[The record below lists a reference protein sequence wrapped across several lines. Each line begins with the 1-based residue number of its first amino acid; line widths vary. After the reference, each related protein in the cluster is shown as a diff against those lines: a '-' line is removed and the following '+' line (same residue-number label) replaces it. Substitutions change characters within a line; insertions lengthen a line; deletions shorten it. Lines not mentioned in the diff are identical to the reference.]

1 MVYRITPASS
11 HQFELRPDRSEN
23 MRFRIGTMMI
33 AVVIVSLV
41 TALVVLGWRAREE
54 IRRAHVELEVAKTRA
69 TLAEALAKI
78 ADARAESVEFRAKEV
93 LKQSSRALGEEATS
107 QKPSSRRPSVAQ

>member
-1 MVYRITPASS
+1 
-11 HQFELRPDRSEN
+11 

-33 AVVIVSLV
+33 AVLIVGLA
-41 TALVVLGWRAREE
+41 TALAVLWWRAREE
-54 IRRAHVELEVAKTRA
+54 IRRAHVELAIARDRA
-69 TLAEALAKI
+69 TLAEALTKI
-78 ADARAESVEFRAKEV
+78 AEARAESVEFRAMEV

>member
-1 MVYRITPASS
+1 
-11 HQFELRPDRSEN
+11 

-41 TALVVLGWRAREE
+41 TALVVLSWRAREE
-54 IRRAHVELEVAKTRA
+54 IRRVHVELEVAKTRA

-93 LKQSSRALGEEATS
+93 LKQASHVHGDQDTS
-107 QKPSSRRPSVAQ
+107 QKPRTRQPSAAQ

>member
-1 MVYRITPASS
+1 
-11 HQFELRPDRSEN
+11 
-23 MRFRIGTMMI
+23 MRFRVRTIMV
-33 AVVIVSLV
+33 AVVIVGLV
-41 TALVVLGWRAREE
+41 MALMVLWWRAREE

-93 LKQSSRALGEEATS
+93 LKQSSRA
-107 QKPSSRRPSVAQ
+107 PRR